1 MQTLGTHMT
10 LLFAVVLSLV
20 TWQPAPSAQPGAKA
34 DELSAAARKGDAVT
48 VKRLLD
54 EGIDV
59 NTRFRYGVTALFYA
73 CDHGHVD
80 VVKTLLDRGADPNVK
95 DTFYGM
101 TPLMMAVSPA
111 QKKRPE
117 HTEIAKLLIKKGA
130 AGKEMAL
137 SSAVD
142 DGSVELAQAIL
153 DSGGLPPEVL
163 SDSLES
169 AKAQNQTEI
178 VPLLERAGAK
188 PYEDFKIDPRQL
200 ARLAG
205 TYKNPAG
212 AEVTVTVE
220 GSRLRASPAGGDALV
235 LSPRDGT
242 AFRVIGMSGATV
254 AFAADGDRV
263 TGFTLNPPDR
273 PPVTFSRVEGQ

>member
-1 MQTLGTHMT
+1 MT
-10 LLFAVVLSLV
+10 VLFAVALSLV
-20 TWQPAPSAQPGAKA
+20 AWQSATSAPPVAKA
-34 DELSAAARKGDAVT
+34 DEFSAAARKGDAAT
-48 VKRLLD
+48 VKQLLD

-59 NTRFRYGVTALFYA
+59 NTKFRYGVTALFYA

-80 VVKTLLDRGADPNVK
+80 VVKILLDRGADPNVK

-137 SSAVD
+137 SSAVE
-142 DGSVELAQAIL
+142 DGSVELTQAIL
-153 DSGGLPPEVL
+153 DSGGLPSEVL

-169 AKAQNQTEI
+169 AKARSQTEI
-178 VPLLERAGAK
+178 VAVLEGAGAR
-188 PYEDFKIDPRQL
+188 PYEDFKMDPQQL

-205 TYKNPAG
+205 TYKNPSG
-212 AEVTVTVE
+212 TEVAVTVE
-220 GSRLRASPAGGDALV
+220 GSRLRAAPSGGDALV

-242 AFRVIGMSGATV
+242 TFRVIGMSGATV
-254 AFAADGDRV
+254 AFTADGDTV
-263 TGFTLNPPDR
+263 TGFTLSPTGR
-273 PPVTFSRVEGQ
+273 PPVTFSRVEGK